1 MPPTTGAP
9 ASAPAGRRR
18 ASTLARL
25 ALAASL
31 LAYVLTRVDWVR
43 VAGYRETISW
53 PWLGAFLLL
62 IVLGYVISSAK
73 WQLLLRAAG
82 HPVGLWRLTGLYT
95 AGQLYNAVFPS
106 TIGGDVVR
114 SLGVGRVIGDK
125 RAAFASTVAERF
137 TGAAVLVGLGAVAT
151 LVALPSLLATR
162 DGVIDGRLA
171 ALLAFA
177 AMAGTTIVIVA
188 TLSERSLALLRKA
201 LPAVGPMQRWL
212 DEIDRFQDALV
223 EYRDRPAVM
232 GRALCYSVVFYA
244 TTIGL
249 IYAGCRMTGSAGDT
263 VGLLDAAVIT
273 PIILLIALLP
283 LTPGGY
289 GVVQWGYMVTFAALD
304 LGDVAGATTL
314 GVFVSL
320 MLAACSIGV
329 SAIGY
334 ALYTLSCALEDAR
347 GRAAADE
354 VSGTP

>member
-1 MPPTTGAP
+1 VA
-9 ASAPAGRRR
+9 
-18 ASTLARL
+18 LARL
-25 ALAASL
+25 VVAAAL

-53 PWLGAFLLL
+53 PWLGGFLLL
-62 IVLGYVISSAK
+62 ILLGYVISSAK
-73 WQLLLRAAG
+73 WQFLLRSGG
-82 HPVGLWRLTGLYT
+82 HTVGLWRLTGLYT
-95 AGQLYNAVFPS
+95 GGQLYNAVFPS

-114 SLGVGRVIGDK
+114 SLGLGRVIGDT
-125 RAAFASTVAERF
+125 RAAFASTAAERF

-151 LVALPSLLATR
+151 LVALPGLLATR

-171 ALLAFA
+171 ALLALTAMGATTLAIA
-177 AMAGTTIVIVA
+177 AM
-188 TLSERSLALLRKA
+188 LSDRLLALLRGA
-201 LPAVGPMQRWL
+201 LPALGPMHGWL
-212 DEIDRFQDALV
+212 DEIERFQKALV
-223 EYRDRPAVM
+223 EYRDRPEVM
-232 GRALCYSVVFYA
+232 GRAFGYSVLFYA
-244 TTIGL
+244 TTIGA
-249 IYAGCRMTGSAGDT
+249 IYAGCRMTGGAGDT
-263 VGLLDAAVIT
+263 VGVLDAAVIT

-304 LGDVAGATTL
+304 VGEVAGAATL

-347 GRAAADE
+347 GRAQVDRT
-354 VSGTP
+354 SGAS